1 MGNKHSIA
9 SESKIENNVFTL
21 YVMNC
26 DNTNFFPENKA
37 KNVAKYGDNKL
48 TVTMEYN
55 GARKSIST
63 RFVKRAIWER
73 GVFQFDL
80 DSSFS
85 KDFTLSLSTDA
96 SGLKWLDKP
105 LSMDDLSENTIHQI
119 VFRSNE
125 IENELDGASASAP
138 SADSVT
144 LNIFYTTKL
153 FDIYYDD
160 SNNSNNNNTL
170 DIDSKLLLNTRWTNS
185 QKRSLI
191 FRENIDQLEDG
202 DLILYCGES
211 GMSDLIRDRFYRPWS
226 HVGIVVKAYPF
237 HKKGEPR
244 STEKETYVLESVG
257 KENIKDPFR
266 TRQSLTGI
274 NLFKLSDRIVE
285 YEGYCVQAL
294 RHPTPLSTEQRERLL
309 TAAFEVHG
317 SRAPFDV
324 FQAGILMLERLN
336 LWNIQSNYAV
346 FCSEL
351 VAIMLFRCG
360 LLPDELYKPANT
372 DPGECSDF
380 PCFGGVHN
388 SPMFL
393 KYDV

>member
-1 MGNKHSIA
+1 MGNKHSVT
-9 SESKIENNVFTL
+9 SDSKIQDNIFTL

-26 DNTNFFPENKA
+26 DNTNYFENVK
-37 KNVAKYGDNKL
+37 VSKYGDNKL
-48 TVTMEYN
+48 TVSMEYN
-55 GARKSIST
+55 NVTKELST

-73 GVFQFDL
+73 GVFQFDNIE
-80 DSSFS
+80 DI
-85 KDFTLSLSTDA
+85 KDFKLTLSTDA
-96 SGLKWLDKP
+96 EDFKWKTQELNMNNLQEKTIHP
-105 LSMDDLSENTIHQI
+105 IIFRSENTT
-119 VFRSNE
+119 
-125 IENELDGASASAP
+125 IENDGADESAASAP
-138 SADSVT
+138 STDSIT

-153 FDIYYDD
+153 AEIYDQEGQDD
-160 SNNSNNNNTL
+160 P
-170 DIDSKLLLNTRWTNS
+170 SKLLFTTRWSNN

-191 FRENIDQLEDG
+191 FKENIDQLEDG

-226 HVGIVVKAYPF
+226 HVGIVVKTYPF
-237 HKKGEPR
+237 NFKGQQR
-244 STEKETYVLESVG
+244 SEEKEIYVLESVG

-266 TRQSLTGI
+266 TRQSLTGV
-274 NLFKLSDRIVE
+274 NLFKLKDRINE

-294 RHPTPLSTEQRERLL
+294 RHPTRLTDQQRERLL
-309 TAAFEVHG
+309 TAVFEVHG

-351 VAIMLFRCG
+351 VAIILFRCG
-360 LLPDELYKPANT
+360 LLSDEDYKPANT

-380 PCFGGVHN
+380 RCFGGVEN
-388 SPMFL
+388 QPLFL